1 MSLSSVSI
9 KRPVL
14 ATVFALL
21 IVIFGL
27 VSYSYLGI
35 REYPAMDPPV
45 VTVTT
50 NYAGANPEIIQAQ
63 ITEPLED
70 AINGIEGIRV
80 LSSISNDQTSLI
92 SVEFTLGHDMESAAN
107 DVRDRVSKTIS
118 QLPKDVDPPIVEKL
132 SANANAI
139 IFMII
144 RSYQHNIMEVNA
156 LMENVIK
163 ERLQTIPGVGD
174 IKIFG
179 EKKYSMRLWLD
190 PDKMASCG
198 ITSLDIQKAVAR
210 ENIELP
216 TGRVEGNMT
225 ELTIRALGLMQSPEQ
240 FNNMIIKQ
248 EGGSII
254 RLSDIGNA
262 ELYPQNDRSTVM
274 MDLLPVL
281 IIGVVPQN
289 DANNV
294 AIADEFYRRM
304 AKLKDEIP
312 AEYNISIGYDFTKFE
327 RKAVKEVRQT
337 IFLSLLLVILIIFF
351 FLRDWRSTIIPVVA
365 IPVSLIGAFILMAL
379 FGLSIN
385 VLTLL
390 AVVLAIG
397 LVCDDAIIVLENIHA
412 KVGRGMSPVTAA
424 NEGMNEIFFAV
435 ISTTIVLAAVFIP
448 VMFLQG
454 LVGRLFREFALVVA
468 GSVLISAFVALT
480 LSPMMCSKILK
491 PRKEGKPNWLI
502 RSTDPFFESL
512 NQAYGRGLDVFLKR
526 RWMALPLFLVITAL
540 IYVFY
545 KSLHSELAPFE
556 DRNNIRI
563 PTLAPE
569 GATYEFMDK
578 YMARVDKY
586 FRDSVPEVSTYFYM
600 VSPSIGAKDNPNK
613 GMEIVYLQD
622 AEKRNRTQHEIFVKA
637 SKELQ
642 AITGIR
648 CFPFEPPTIGD
659 RFSGQPVQYVLQAPS
674 LTMLKDILPHFLEEA
689 RKVPVLQFVDADF
702 KINKPELRITVNR
715 DKASLLNVST
725 EEIARTLQLS
735 LSGQRYEYFY
745 MDGKQYEIIG
755 QLMARFRNDPDALKS
770 LYVRSNRGELIP
782 LDNLIS
788 IEENINPAAIYSYNR
803 YISATISA
811 GLTQGATLGDG
822 IRELDRIA
830 KEILP
835 PSIKTNLAGQSRDY
849 RESSSS
855 LIFVFILGIVLI
867 FLILAA
873 QFESFMDPFII
884 LLTVPLAIAG
894 ALFSLW
900 YFRQTLN
907 IFSEIGIVMLIGL
920 VTKNGILIVEFANQ
934 RKQAGLAKLEAVRM
948 AAASRFR
955 PILMTSS
962 AMVLGIM
969 PIALNIGAS
978 SESRQSLGIAVVGGL
993 VFSTFLT
1000 LFIIPAFYTFLSR
1013 NINKQDSERS

>member
-14 ATVFALL
+14 AIVFSLL

-50 NYAGANPEIIQAQ
+50 NYSGANAEIIQAQ

-92 SVEFTLGHDMESAAN
+92 TVEFNLGNDMEAAAN
-107 DVRDRVSKTIS
+107 DVRDRVSKTI
-118 QLPKDVDPPIVEKL
+118 QLLPKDVDPPVVEKL

-139 IFMII
+139 IFMVI
-144 RSYQHNIMEVNA
+144 RSYQHNIMEVNT

-174 IKIFG
+174 IRIFG

-190 PDKMASCG
+190 PYKMSSCG
-198 ITSLDIQKAVAR
+198 ITSLDIQKALTR

-216 TGRVEGNMT
+216 SGRVEGDMT
-225 ELTIRALGLMQSPEQ
+225 ELTIRTLGLMQTPGQ
-240 FNNMIIKQ
+240 FNDLIIKQ
-248 EGGSII
+248 DGGNII
-254 RLSDIGNA
+254 RLSDIGTA

-274 MDLLPVL
+274 MDLLPVI
-281 IIGVVPQN
+281 IIGVVPQTG
-289 DANNV
+289 ANNV

-304 AKLKDEIP
+304 ASIKEEIP
-312 AEYNISIGYDFTKFE
+312 AEYSISIGYDFTKFE

-337 IFLSLLLVILIIFF
+337 ILLSLLLVILIIFF

-412 KVGRGMSPVTAA
+412 KVNKGMNPFEAA
-424 NEGMNEIFFAV
+424 NQGMNEIYFAV

-454 LVGRLFREFALVVA
+454 LVGRLFREFAIVVA
-468 GSVLISAFVALT
+468 GSVMISAFVALT
-480 LSPMMCSKILK
+480 LSPMMCSHILK
-491 PRKEGKPNWLI
+491 TRGESRPNWLM
-502 RSTDPFFESL
+502 RKTDPFFDFLNTAYKNSL
-512 NQAYGRGLDVFLKR
+512 GSFLKR
-526 RWMALPLFLVITAL
+526 RWMALPVFLVILGL
-540 IYVFY
+540 IFVFF
-545 KSLHSELAPFE
+545 KALHSELAPFE

-569 GATYEFMDK
+569 GSTYEFMDK
-578 YMARVDKY
+578 YMTQVDKY
-586 FRDSVPEVSTYFYM
+586 FRDSVPETSTFFYM
-600 VSPSIGAKDNPNK
+600 ISPSMGARDNPNK

-622 AEKRNRTQHEIFVKA
+622 AEKRKRTQHEIFVKA
-637 SKELQ
+637 ARELQ
-642 AITGIR
+642 QITGIR

-659 RFSGQPVQYVLQAPS
+659 RFSGQPLQYVLQAPS
-674 LTMLKDILPHFLEEA
+674 LVMLKDVLPHFLDEA
-689 RKVPVLQFVDADF
+689 RKLSILQFVDADF
-702 KINKPELRITVNR
+702 KVNKPELRITVKR

-735 LSGQRYEYFY
+735 LSGQRYEYFIFE
-745 MDGKQYEIIG
+745 GKQYEIIG
-755 QLMARFRNDPDALKS
+755 QLMPRFRNDPDALKS
-770 LYVRSNRGELIP
+770 LYVRSMTGDLVP

-788 IEENINPAAIYSYNR
+788 VEENINPAAIYSYNR

-822 IRELDRIA
+822 IRELDRIS

-835 PSIKTNLAGQSRDY
+835 PSIKTSLAGQSRDY
-849 RESSSS
+849 KESSSS

-873 QFESFMDPFII
+873 QFESFVDPLII

-900 YFRQTLN
+900 YFKQTLN

-934 RKQAGLAKLEAVRM
+934 RKQAGMAKLEAVQS
-948 AAASRFR
+948 AASSRFR

-962 AMVLGIM
+962 AMVLGIL

-978 SESRQSLGIAVVGGL
+978 SESRQSLGVAVVGGL
-993 VFSTFLT
+993 IFCTFLT

-1013 NINKQDSERS
+1013 EIKNKGSLET

>member
-1 MSLSSVSI
+1 
-9 KRPVL
+9 
-14 ATVFALL
+14 
-21 IVIFGL
+21 
-27 VSYSYLGI
+27 
-35 REYPAMDPPV
+35 MDPPI

-50 NYAGANPEIIQAQ
+50 NYSGANAEIIQAQ

-92 SVEFTLGHDMESAAN
+92 TVEFNLGNDMEAAAN

-132 SANANAI
+132 SANTNAI
-139 IFMII
+139 IFMVI

-190 PDKMASCG
+190 PYKMASCG
-198 ITSLDIQKAVAR
+198 ITTLDIQKAIAR

-216 TGRVEGNMT
+216 SGRVEGNMT
-225 ELTIRALGLMQSPEQ
+225 ELTIRTLGLMQSPEQ
-240 FNNMIIKQ
+240 YNNMIIRQ
-248 EGGSII
+248 EGGNII
-254 RLSDIGNA
+254 RLSDIGTA

-289 DANNV
+289 NANNV

-304 AKLKDEIP
+304 AKMKDEIP
-312 AEYNISIGYDFTKFE
+312 AEYSISIGYDFTKFE

-337 IFLSLLLVILIIFF
+337 ILLSLILVILIIFF

-412 KVGRGMSPVTAA
+412 KVSKGMHPLTAA

-454 LVGRLFREFALVVA
+454 LVGRLFREFAIVVA
-468 GSVLISAFVALT
+468 GSVMISAFVALT
-480 LSPMMCSKILK
+480 LSPMMCSRILK
-491 PRKEGKPNWLI
+491 PRDDRKPNWLI
-502 RSTDPFFESL
+502 RTTDPFFEYLNKAYVSSL
-512 NQAYGRGLDVFLKR
+512 ENFLKR
-526 RWMALPLFLVITAL
+526 RWMALPLFLAITAL

-569 GATYEFMDK
+569 GSTYEFMDK

-600 VSPSIGAKDNPNK
+600 ISPSMGARDNPNK

-622 AEKRNRTQHEIFVKA
+622 AEKRKRGQHEIFVKA
-637 SKELQ
+637 ARELQ
-642 AITGIR
+642 QITGIR

-659 RFSGQPVQYVLQAPS
+659 RFSGQPLQYVLQAPN
-674 LTMLKDILPHFLEEA
+674 LVMLKDVLPHFLEEA
-689 RKVPVLQFVDADF
+689 RKLPILQFVDADF

-735 LSGQRYEYFY
+735 LSGQRYEYFIFE
-745 MDGKQYEIIG
+745 GKQYEIIG
-755 QLMARFRNDPDALKS
+755 QLMPRFRNDPDALKA
-770 LYVRSNRGELIP
+770 LYVRSMKGDLVP
-782 LDNLIS
+782 LDNLIRV
-788 IEENINPAAIYSYNR
+788 EENINPAAIYSYNR

-835 PSIKTNLAGQSRDY
+835 PNIKTNLAGQSRDY

-873 QFESFMDPFII
+873 QFESFVDPFII

-900 YFRQTLN
+900 YFKQTLN

-934 RKQAGLAKLEAVRM
+934 RKQAGLAKLGAVQA

-962 AMVLGIM
+962 AMVLGIL

-993 VFSTFLT
+993 IFSTFLT

-1013 NINKQDSERS
+1013 DIKK

>member
-14 ATVFALL
+14 AIVFSLL
-21 IVIFGL
+21 IAIFGL

-35 REYPAMDPPV
+35 REYPAMDPPI

-50 NYAGANPEIIQAQ
+50 NYSGANAEIIQAQ

-92 SVEFTLGHDMESAAN
+92 TVEFNLGNDMEAAAN

-132 SANANAI
+132 SANTNAI
-139 IFMII
+139 IFMVI

-190 PDKMASCG
+190 PYKMASCG
-198 ITSLDIQKAVAR
+198 ITTLDIQKAIAR

-216 TGRVEGNMT
+216 SGRVEGNMT
-225 ELTIRALGLMQSPEQ
+225 ELTIRTLGLMQSPDQ
-240 FNNMIIKQ
+240 YNNMIIRQ
-248 EGGSII
+248 EGGNII
-254 RLSDIGNA
+254 RLSDIGTA

-289 DANNV
+289 NANNV

-304 AKLKDEIP
+304 AKMKDEIP
-312 AEYNISIGYDFTKFE
+312 AEYSISIGYDFTKFE

-337 IFLSLLLVILIIFF
+337 ILLSLILVILIIFF

-412 KVGRGMSPVTAA
+412 KVSKGMHPLTAA

-454 LVGRLFREFALVVA
+454 LVGRLFREFAIVVA
-468 GSVLISAFVALT
+468 GSVMISAFVALT
-480 LSPMMCSKILK
+480 LSPMMCSRILK
-491 PRKEGKPNWLI
+491 PRDDRKPNWLI
-502 RSTDPFFESL
+502 RTTDPFFEYLNKAYVSSL
-512 NQAYGRGLDVFLKR
+512 ENFLKR
-526 RWMALPLFLVITAL
+526 RWMALPLFLAITAL

-569 GATYEFMDK
+569 GSTYEFMDK

-600 VSPSIGAKDNPNK
+600 ISPSMGARDNPNK

-622 AEKRNRTQHEIFVKA
+622 AEKRKRGQHEIFVKA
-637 SKELQ
+637 ARELQ
-642 AITGIR
+642 QITGIR

-659 RFSGQPVQYVLQAPS
+659 RFSGQPLQYVLQAPN
-674 LTMLKDILPHFLEEA
+674 LVMLKDVLPHFLEEA
-689 RKVPVLQFVDADF
+689 RKLPILQFVDADF

-735 LSGQRYEYFY
+735 LSGQRYEYFIFE
-745 MDGKQYEIIG
+745 GKQYEIIG
-755 QLMARFRNDPDALKS
+755 QLMPRFRNDPDALKA
-770 LYVRSNRGELIP
+770 LYVRSMKGDLVP
-782 LDNLIS
+782 LDNLIRV
-788 IEENINPAAIYSYNR
+788 EENINPAAIYSYNR

-835 PSIKTNLAGQSRDY
+835 PNIKTNLAGQSRDY

-855 LIFVFILGIVLI
+855 LIFVFILGIILI

-873 QFESFMDPFII
+873 QFESFVDPFII

-900 YFRQTLN
+900 YFKQTLN

-934 RKQAGLAKLEAVRM
+934 RKQAGLAKLGAVQA

-962 AMVLGIM
+962 AMVLGIL

-993 VFSTFLT
+993 IFSTFLT

-1013 NINKQDSERS
+1013 DIKK

>member
-14 ATVFALL
+14 AIVFSLL

-35 REYPAMDPPV
+35 REYPAMDPPI

-50 NYAGANPEIIQAQ
+50 NYSGANAEIIQAQ

-92 SVEFTLGHDMESAAN
+92 TVEFNLGNDMEAAAN

-132 SANANAI
+132 SANTNAI
-139 IFMII
+139 IFMVI

-190 PDKMASCG
+190 PYKMASCG
-198 ITSLDIQKAVAR
+198 ITTLDIQKAIAR

-216 TGRVEGNMT
+216 SGRVEGNMT
-225 ELTIRALGLMQSPEQ
+225 ELTIRTLGLMQSPEQ
-240 FNNMIIKQ
+240 YNNMIIRQ
-248 EGGSII
+248 EGGNII
-254 RLSDIGNA
+254 RLSDIGTA

-289 DANNV
+289 NANNV

-304 AKLKDEIP
+304 AKMKDEIP
-312 AEYNISIGYDFTKFE
+312 AEYSISIGYDFTKFE

-337 IFLSLLLVILIIFF
+337 ILLSLILVILIIFF

-412 KVGRGMSPVTAA
+412 KVSKGMHPLTAA

-454 LVGRLFREFALVVA
+454 LVGRLFREFAIVVA
-468 GSVLISAFVALT
+468 GSVMISAFVALT
-480 LSPMMCSKILK
+480 LSPMMCSRILK
-491 PRKEGKPNWLI
+491 PRDDRKPNWLI
-502 RSTDPFFESL
+502 RTTDPFFEYLNKAYVSSL
-512 NQAYGRGLDVFLKR
+512 ENFLKR
-526 RWMALPLFLVITAL
+526 RWMALPLFLAITAL

-569 GATYEFMDK
+569 GSTYEFMDK

-600 VSPSIGAKDNPNK
+600 ISPSMGARDNPNK

-622 AEKRNRTQHEIFVKA
+622 AEKRKRGQHEIFVKA
-637 SKELQ
+637 ARELQ
-642 AITGIR
+642 QITGIR

-659 RFSGQPVQYVLQAPS
+659 RFSGQPLQYVLQAPN
-674 LTMLKDILPHFLEEA
+674 LVMLKDVLPHFLEEA
-689 RKVPVLQFVDADF
+689 RKLPILQFVDADF

-735 LSGQRYEYFY
+735 LSGQRYEYFIFE
-745 MDGKQYEIIG
+745 GKQYEIIG
-755 QLMARFRNDPDALKS
+755 QLMPRFRNDPDALKA
-770 LYVRSNRGELIP
+770 LYVRSMKGDLVP
-782 LDNLIS
+782 LDNLIRV
-788 IEENINPAAIYSYNR
+788 EENINPAAIYSYNR

-835 PSIKTNLAGQSRDY
+835 PNIKTNLAGQSRDY

-873 QFESFMDPFII
+873 QFESFVDPFII

-900 YFRQTLN
+900 YFKQTLN

-934 RKQAGLAKLEAVRM
+934 RKQAGLAKLGAVQA

-962 AMVLGIM
+962 AMVLGIL

-993 VFSTFLT
+993 IFSTFLT

-1013 NINKQDSERS
+1013 DIKK

>member
-14 ATVFALL
+14 AIVFSLL

-27 VSYSYLGI
+27 VSYTYLGI

-50 NYAGANPEIIQAQ
+50 DYSGANAEIIQAQ

-80 LSSISNDQTSLI
+80 LSSVSNDQTSLI
-92 SVEFTLGHDMESAAN
+92 TVEFNLGNDMETAAN
-107 DVRDRVSKTIS
+107 DVRDRVSKTIRL
-118 QLPKDVDPPIVEKL
+118 LPKDVDPPVVEKL

-139 IFMII
+139 IFMVI
-144 RSYQHNIMEVNA
+144 RSYQHNIMEVNS

-179 EKKYSMRLWLD
+179 EKKFSMRLWLD
-190 PDKMASCG
+190 PYKMASCG
-198 ITSLDIQKAVAR
+198 ITSPDIQKAIAR

-216 TGRVEGNMT
+216 SGRVEGNMT
-225 ELTIRALGLMQSPEQ
+225 ELTIRTLGLMQTPEQ
-240 FNNMIIKQ
+240 FNNLIVKQ
-248 EGGSII
+248 DGGNII
-254 RLSDIGNA
+254 RLSDIGTA
-262 ELYPQNDRSTVM
+262 ELYPENDRSTVM
-274 MDLLPVL
+274 MDMLPVI
-281 IIGVVPQN
+281 IIGVVPQTG
-289 DANNV
+289 ANNV

-304 AKLKDEIP
+304 ARIKDEIP
-312 AEYNISIGYDFTKFE
+312 AEYSISIGYDFTKFE
-327 RKAVKEVRQT
+327 RNAVKEVRQT
-337 IFLSLLLVILIIFF
+337 ILLSLILVILIIFF
-351 FLRDWRSTIIPVVA
+351 FLRDWRSTIIPVIA

-397 LVCDDAIIVLENIHA
+397 LVCDDAIIVLENIHT
-412 KVGRGMSPVTAA
+412 KV
-424 NEGMNEIFFAV
+424 NEGMTPVDAANQGMKEIFFAV

-454 LVGRLFREFALVVA
+454 LVGRLFREFAIVVA

-480 LSPMMCSKILK
+480 LSPMMCSRVLK
-491 PRKEGKPNWLI
+491 PRGDKPPGWLV
-502 RSTDPFFESL
+502 RKTDPFFNFLNLQYKQSLES
-512 NQAYGRGLDVFLKR
+512 FLHR
-526 RWMALPLFLVITAL
+526 RWMAVPLFLVVVGL
-540 IYVFY
+540 IFVFTRL
-545 KSLHSELAPFE
+545 LHSELAPFE

-569 GATYEFMDK
+569 GSTYEFTNK
-578 YMARVDKY
+578 YMLVLDQY
-586 FRDSVPEVSTYFYM
+586 IRDSVPEASTFFYM
-600 VSPSIGAKDNPNK
+600 ISPSMGAKDSPNK
-613 GMEIVYLQD
+613 GMEIVYLVD
-622 AEKRNRTQHEIFVKA
+622 AEKRKRSQHEIFRKL
-637 SKELQ
+637 SKELMQ
-642 AITGIR
+642 ITGI
-648 CFPFEPPTIGD
+648 CSFPFEPPTIGD
-659 RFSGQPVQYVLQAPS
+659 RFSGQPLQYVLQAPN
-674 LTMLKDILPHFLEEA
+674 LMMLKDILPHFLEEA
-689 RKVPVLQFVDADF
+689 RKVPILQFVDADF

-715 DKASLLNVST
+715 DKAALLGVST

-735 LSGQRYEYFY
+735 FSGQRYEYFI
-745 MDGKQYEIIG
+745 MEGKQYEIIG
-755 QLMARFRNDPDALKS
+755 QLKPRFRNDPDALKS
-770 LYVRSNRGELIP
+770 LYVRSSAGDLVPI
-782 LDNLIS
+782 DNLIKM
-788 IEENINPAAIYSYNR
+788 EESINPAAIYSYNR

-811 GLTQGATLGDG
+811 GLAQGATLGDG
-822 IRELDRIA
+822 IKELDRIS
-830 KEILP
+830 KNILP
-835 PSIKTNLAGQSRDY
+835 PAIKTSLAGQSRDY

-855 LIFVFILGIVLI
+855 LVFVFILGIILI
-867 FLILAA
+867 YLILSA
-873 QFESFMDPFII
+873 QFESFIDPFII

-900 YFRQTLN
+900 YFKQTLN

-934 RKQAGLAKLEAVRM
+934 RKQAGLDKLLAVQS

-962 AMVLGIM
+962 AMVLGIL

-978 SESRQSLGIAVVGGL
+978 SESRQSLGIAVVGGII
-993 VFSTFLT
+993 FSTFLT
-1000 LFIIPAFYTFLSR
+1000 LYFIPAFYVYLTR
-1013 NINKQDSERS
+1013 KKW

>member
-14 ATVFALL
+14 AIVFSLL

-35 REYPAMDPPV
+35 REYPAMDPPI

-50 NYAGANPEIIQAQ
+50 NYSGANAEIIQAQ

-92 SVEFTLGHDMESAAN
+92 TVEFNLGNDMEAAAN

-132 SANANAI
+132 SANTNAI
-139 IFMII
+139 IFMVI

-190 PDKMASCG
+190 PYKMASCG
-198 ITSLDIQKAVAR
+198 ITTLDIQKAIAR

-216 TGRVEGNMT
+216 SGRVEGNMT
-225 ELTIRALGLMQSPEQ
+225 ELTIRTLGLMQSPEQ
-240 FNNMIIKQ
+240 YNNMIIRQ
-248 EGGSII
+248 EGGNII
-254 RLSDIGNA
+254 RLSDIGTA

-289 DANNV
+289 NANNV

-304 AKLKDEIP
+304 AKMKDEIP
-312 AEYNISIGYDFTKFE
+312 AEYSISIGYDFTKFE

-337 IFLSLLLVILIIFF
+337 ILLSLILVILIIFF

-412 KVGRGMSPVTAA
+412 KVSKGMHPLTAA

-454 LVGRLFREFALVVA
+454 LVGRLFREFAIVVA
-468 GSVLISAFVALT
+468 GSVMISAFVALT
-480 LSPMMCSKILK
+480 LSPMMCSRILK
-491 PRKEGKPNWLI
+491 PRDDRKPNWLI
-502 RSTDPFFESL
+502 RTTDPFFEYLNKAYVSSL
-512 NQAYGRGLDVFLKR
+512 ENFLKR
-526 RWMALPLFLVITAL
+526 RWMALPLFLAITAL

-569 GATYEFMDK
+569 GSTYEFMDK

-600 VSPSIGAKDNPNK
+600 ISPSMGARDNPNK

-622 AEKRNRTQHEIFVKA
+622 AEKRKRGQHEIFVKA
-637 SKELQ
+637 ARELQ
-642 AITGIR
+642 QITGIR

-659 RFSGQPVQYVLQAPS
+659 RFSGQPLQYVLQAPN
-674 LTMLKDILPHFLEEA
+674 LVMLKDVLPHFLEEA
-689 RKVPVLQFVDADF
+689 RKLPILQFVDADF

-735 LSGQRYEYFY
+735 LSGQRYEYFIFE
-745 MDGKQYEIIG
+745 GKQYEIIG
-755 QLMARFRNDPDALKS
+755 QLMPRFRNDPDALKA
-770 LYVRSNRGELIP
+770 LYVRSMKGDLVP
-782 LDNLIS
+782 LDNLIRV
-788 IEENINPAAIYSYNR
+788 EENINPAAIYSYNR

-835 PSIKTNLAGQSRDY
+835 PNIKTNLAGQSRDY

-855 LIFVFILGIVLI
+855 LIFVFILGIILI

-873 QFESFMDPFII
+873 QFESFVDPFII

-900 YFRQTLN
+900 YFKQTLN

-934 RKQAGLAKLEAVRM
+934 RKQAGLAKLGAVQA

-962 AMVLGIM
+962 AMVLGIL

-993 VFSTFLT
+993 IFSTFLT

-1013 NINKQDSERS
+1013 DIKK

>member
-1 MSLSSVSI
+1 MSLSGISI

-14 ATVFALL
+14 AIVFSLL

-50 NYAGANPEIIQAQ
+50 NYSGANAEIIQAQ

-80 LSSISNDQTSLI
+80 LSSVSNDQTSLI
-92 SVEFTLGHDMESAAN
+92 TVEFNLGNDMEAAAN
-107 DVRDRVSKTIS
+107 DVRDRVSKTIRL
-118 QLPKDVDPPIVEKL
+118 LPKDVDPPIVEKL
-132 SANANAI
+132 SANTNAI
-139 IFMII
+139 IFMVI

-179 EKKYSMRLWLD
+179 EKKFSMRLWLD
-190 PDKMASCG
+190 PYKMSSAG
-198 ITSLDIQKAVAR
+198 ITSLDIQKALNR

-216 TGRVEGNMT
+216 SGRVEGDMT
-225 ELTIRALGLMQSPEQ
+225 ELTIRTLGLMQTPEQ
-240 FNNMIIKQ
+240 FNDLIIKQ
-248 EGGSII
+248 EDGNII
-254 RLSDIGNA
+254 RLNDIGTA
-262 ELYPQNDRSTVM
+262 ELYPENDRSTVM
-274 MDLLPVL
+274 MDMLPVI
-281 IIGVVPQN
+281 IIGVVPQTG
-289 DANNV
+289 ANNV

-304 AKLKDEIP
+304 AVIKEEIP
-312 AEYNISIGYDFTKFE
+312 AEYSISIGYDFTRFE
-327 RKAVKEVRQT
+327 RKAVKEVKQS

-351 FLRDWRSTIIPVVA
+351 FLRDFKSTIIPVVA

-397 LVCDDAIIVLENIHA
+397 LVCDDAIIVLENIHS
-412 KVGRGMSPVTAA
+412 KVNQGMPPIEAA
-424 NEGMNEIFFAV
+424 NKGMNEIYFAV

-480 LSPMMCSKILK
+480 LSPMMCSRILK
-491 PRKEGKPNWLI
+491 TRGDRPPNWLI
-502 RSTDPFFESL
+502 RKTDPFFEFLNREYRQSL
-512 NQAYGRGLDVFLKR
+512 EGFLKR
-526 RWMALPLFLVITAL
+526 RWMALPLFMIITAL
-540 IYVFY
+540 VFVFF

-556 DRNNIRI
+556 DRNNVRI

-578 YMARVDKY
+578 YMVQLDKY
-586 FRDSVPEVSTYFYM
+586 VRDSFPETSVFFYM
-600 VSPSIGAKDNPNK
+600 ISPSMGARDNPNK
-613 GMEIVYLQD
+613 AMEIVYLQD
-622 AEKRNRTQHEIFVKA
+622 AEKRQRSQHEIFLKM
-637 SKELQ
+637 SKELTK
-642 AITGIR
+642 ITGIR

-659 RFSGQPVQYVLQAPS
+659 RFSGQPIQYVLQAPN
-674 LTMLKDILPHFLEEA
+674 LTMLKDVLPHFLDEA
-689 RKVPVLQFVDADF
+689 RKLQVLQFVDADF

-715 DKASLLNVST
+715 EKASLLNVST

-735 LSGQRYEYFY
+735 LSGQRYEYFI
-745 MDGKQYEIIG
+745 MEGKQYEIIG
-755 QLMARFRNDPDALKS
+755 QLMPQFRNDPDALKS
-770 LYVRSNRGELIP
+770 LYVRSSKGDLVP

-788 IEENINPAAIYSYNR
+788 VEESINPAAIYSYNR

-822 IRELDRIA
+822 IRELDRIS
-830 KEILP
+830 KKILP
-835 PSIKTNLAGQSRDY
+835 PSIKTSLAGQSRDY

-855 LIFVFILGIVLI
+855 LIFVFILGIILI
-867 FLILAA
+867 YLILAA
-873 QFESFMDPFII
+873 QFESFVDPFII

-900 YFRQTLN
+900 YFKQTLN
-907 IFSEIGIVMLIGL
+907 IFSEIGVVMLIGL

-934 RKQAGLAKLEAVRM
+934 QKEAGLEKLQAVQK
-948 AAASRFR
+948 AAISRFR

-962 AMVLGIM
+962 AMILGIL

-993 VFSTFLT
+993 IFSTFLT
-1000 LFIIPAFYTFLSR
+1000 LYIIPAFYTYLSK
-1013 NINKQDSERS
+1013 NASKKASPES